1 MMLPSRGPG
10 RRAVVG
16 AVGAVALAGAMFVG
30 SAAAASAEP
39 PMPPPPAP
47 PNCSPADW
55 AGVRAGVAAA
65 TSTYLFTHPRE
76 RLLRDPRR
84 RIQRRNAS
92 WLTWTPTRRFG
103 PTSRASSNPQ
113 STSWTAV
120 ATRIRGTLSDRDHT
134 PPGSGPFQR
143 CLLRRT
149 GAASVRRNPAR
160 LPNET
165 FGVS

>member
-30 SAAAASAEP
+30 SAGAASGEP

-65 TSTYLFTHPRE
+65 TSTYLFTHPPVNDFFAT
-76 RLLRDPRR
+76 LAGQSRDEMRP
-84 RIQRRNAS
+84 QVQAY
-92 WLTWTPTRRFG
+92 LD
-103 PTSRASSNPQ
+103 ANPQ
-113 STSWTAV
+113 VRADLDGIKQPAV
-120 ATRIRGTLSDRDHT
+120 DFLDRCGYANPSDT
-134 PPGSGPFQR
+134 P
-143 CLLRRT
+143 
-149 GAASVRRNPAR
+149 
-160 LPNET
+160 
-165 FGVS
+165 